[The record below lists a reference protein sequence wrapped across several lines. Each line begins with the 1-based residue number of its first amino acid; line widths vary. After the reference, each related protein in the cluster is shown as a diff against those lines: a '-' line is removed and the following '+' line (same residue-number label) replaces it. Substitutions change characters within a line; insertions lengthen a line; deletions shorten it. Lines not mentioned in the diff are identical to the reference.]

1 MVTAGLIL
9 VPIALAMGFMA
20 CAVVVVVSHA
30 VAMAVTGVVI
40 GVGEYAAIVG
50 APGASSPVTG

>member
-40 GVGEYAAIVG
+40 GWANML
-50 APGASSPVTG
+50 PS